1 MSNEHKKEKKKRKDL
16 SMFVLLYG
24 AIFLGVSFIETSV
37 MTNLSFIFS
46 PPVRLEK
53 LCHLGLEVQFAKR
66 LMALYDST
74 I

>member
-1 MSNEHKKEKKKRKDL
+1 MGN
-16 SMFVLLYG
+16 MFH
-24 AIFLGVSFIETSV
+24 I
-37 MTNLSFIFS
+37 S
-46 PPVRLEK
+46 PPPPTPAVCLEK

>member
-1 MSNEHKKEKKKRKDL
+1 MNTKIKL
-16 SMFVLLYG
+16 
-24 AIFLGVSFIETSV
+24 IFLLDRAVFRGSGSQRC
-37 MTNLSFIFS
+37 LSHRICLTMLPPP
-46 PPVRLEK
+46 PPVCLEK

>member
-1 MSNEHKKEKKKRKDL
+1 MVN
-16 SMFVLLYG
+16 MFP
-24 AIFLGVSFIETSV
+24 IP
-37 MTNLSFIFS
+37 
-46 PPVRLEK
+46 PPVVCLEK

>member
-1 MSNEHKKEKKKRKDL
+1 MSNKHKIERKKGLFFLVYSYRVIF
-16 SMFVLLYG
+16 FV
-24 AIFLGVSFIETSV
+24 GVSFIEMSV
-37 MTNLSFIFS
+37 MANLSFIFS
-46 PPVRLEK
+46 PPVCLEK